1 MRANLKIVSVKMSEQ
16 RLAQLHEVAKDAG
29 CNLSAVI
36 RQAIRLGL
44 DKHWSTLIVALREAA

>member
-1 MRANLKIVSVKMSEQ
+1 MRTNLKLVSVKMSEQ

-36 RQAIRLGL
+36 RQAIRLGI
-44 DKHWSTLIVALREAA
+44 DKHRNTLIAALREAA

>member
-1 MRANLKIVSVKMSEQ
+1 MRTKLKLVSLKMSEQ

-36 RQAIRLGL
+36 RQAIRLSL
-44 DKHWSTLIVALREAA
+44 DKHRNTILAALKEAA